1 MKIHTASN
9 MKIKKGDNVLI
20 IAGKDKGKKAKV
32 LRSFPS
38 NNLVLIEGVNIKKAH
53 KRPKK
58 QGEKGQVVEM
68 PVPFHASKVQII
80 CSKCDKPTRIGYR
93 IERDN
98 KVRVCKKCGV
108 EI

>member
-1 MKIHTASN
+1 

-38 NNLVLIEGVNIKKAH
+38 KGLILVEGVNIKKTH

-58 QGEKGQVVEM
+58 QGEKGQIVEVAF
-68 PVPFHASKVQII
+68 PIGCSKVQIF
-80 CSKCDKPTRIGYR
+80 CSKCDKPSRIGYKITEGNKTR
-93 IERDN
+93 I
-98 KVRVCKKCGV
+98 CKKCGGD
-108 EI
+108 I

>member
-1 MKIHTASN
+1 

-38 NNLVLIEGVNIKKAH
+38 KGMILVEGVNIKKTH

-58 QGEKGQVVEM
+58 QGEKGQIVEVAF
-68 PVPFHASKVQII
+68 PLICSKAQIF
-80 CSKCDKPTRIGYR
+80 CSKCDKPSRIGYKITEGGKTR
-93 IERDN
+93 I
-98 KVRVCKKCGV
+98 CKKCGGD
-108 EI
+108 I